1 MKAFHSLAS
10 ATSLLLALSLGT
22 LAQDNP
28 VDITAGPTREQAAT
42 TLTIPATTDAGEALM
57 IDDPILPTIAPEPEG
72 RSLVV
77 QYEIHGKVAF
87 IDVEDIYIN
96 IGDRDGVLIGDKFL
110 LGKLVQGNADVQQ
123 NILPVA
129 KADVVR
135 IVSPSLSIV
144 HVTAKVPDL
153 AVEPGNIVYLA
164 TTPAAPPVAPE
175 LLAAMRQLILT
186 DRAIQDSLRGQV
198 GQRGPQGLPGI
209 DGATT
214 AQYTPGPQGPMGPI
228 GPIGPQGPAGWDG
241 IAGPQGP
248 RGERGEMGPRGY
260 NGSTGPMGPRGFD
273 GRGLTT
279 HQTEMLDSLDAFL
292 RKNTSLASIQAEND
306 ALNKRMAVLEK
317 RLDDMQK
324 KLDALAKLGPIATPT
339 EPGDGKNTDH
349 PGGGKSTAPTGN

>member
-1 MKAFHSLAS
+1 MKAFHSLAT

-22 LAQDNP
+22 LAQDTP

-42 TLTIPATTDAGEALM
+42 TLTTPATTATGEALS
-57 IDDPILPTIAPEPEG
+57 IADPVMLTVAPEPEA
-72 RSLVV
+72 RSLVI
-77 QYEIHGKVAF
+77 QFEIHGKVAF
-87 IDVEDIYIN
+87 IDGEDVYIN
-96 IGDRDGVLIGDKFL
+96 IGDRDGVQVGDKYL
-110 LGKLVQGNADVQQ
+110 LGKLVQANADMRQ
-123 NILPVA
+123 NILPIA

-144 HVTAKVPDL
+144 RVTAKVPD
-153 AVEPGNIVYLA
+153 ATVEPGNVVYLA
-164 TTPAAPPVAPE
+164 TTPPAPPVAPE

-186 DRAIQDSLRGQV
+186 DAALQDSLRGP
-198 GQRGPQGLPGI
+198 RGLPGI

-214 AQYTPGPQGPMGPI
+214 AQYTPGPQGPM

-260 NGSTGPMGPRGFD
+260 NGTTGPMGPRGFD
-273 GRGLTT
+273 GRGLTN
-279 HQTEMLDSLDAFL
+279 HQIDMLDSLDAFL
-292 RKNTSLASIQAEND
+292 RKNTSLASIQADND
-306 ALNKRMAVLEK
+306 ALNKRMALLEK

-324 KLDALAKLGPIATPT
+324 KLDTLAKLVAASATT